1 MSRQLTFGDAEYAG
15 KRKQTKRERFLA
27 EMDRVV
33 PWAELVAVIEPHWPK
48 GQRGRPPFPLET
60 MLRIHLMQ
68 QWYALSDP
76 AMEEA
81 LYEIVPMRQFAGLSL
96 LGAVPD
102 ETTILAFRHRLE
114 EHGLAKR
121 LFEAVA
127 AHLAGRN
134 LYVKQGTIVD
144 ATIIHASGSTKNAGQ
159 CRDPEMHQTRK
170 GKQWYFGMKLHVGC
184 DLDTGLV
191 HSLATTAANAADVAV
206 GPECLRGDEP
216 VVFGDAGY
224 IGLGQRLAPGHAPTL
239 HVAEKRGRVKAITDA
254 TLKDLT
260 IRLERAKASLRAKV
274 EHVFRV
280 IKVQFGYRK
289 VRYRGLEKNT
299 GQLQVLVALTNLYLA
314 RRHLLAA
321 TG

>member
-1 MSRQLTFGDAEYAG
+1 MTQQLTFGDAEYAG
-15 KRKQTKRERFLA
+15 KRKQTKRERFLG

-33 PWAELVAVIEPHWPK
+33 PWVELVAVIEPFWPK
-48 GQRGRPPFPLET
+48 GERGRPPFALET

-68 QWYALSDP
+68 HWYALSDP

-102 ETTILAFRHRLE
+102 ESTILGFRHRLE

-121 LFEAVA
+121 LFETVSR
-127 AHLAGRN
+127 HLAGRN
-134 LYVKQGTIVD
+134 LFVKQGTIVD
-144 ATIIHASGSTKNAGQ
+144 ATIIHASGSTKNAGR

-184 DLDTGLV
+184 DLSSGLV
-191 HSLATTAANAADVAV
+191 HTLATTSANAADVAV
-206 GPECLRGDEP
+206 GPGCLRGDEE

-224 IGLGQRLAPGHAPTL
+224 IGLGPRLAPDHQPVL
-239 HVAEKRGRVKAITDA
+239 HVAEKRGRVKAIADA
-254 TLKDLT
+254 KLKDLT
-260 IRLERAKASLRAKV
+260 IQFERAKAQIRAKV

-289 VRYRGLEKNT
+289 VRYRGLAKNT
-299 GQLQVLVALTNLYLA
+299 AQLEMLVALTNLYLA

>member
-1 MSRQLTFGDAEYAG
+1 M
-15 KRKQTKRERFLA
+15 
-27 EMDRVV
+27 

-48 GQRGRPPFPLET
+48 GQRGRPPFRLET

-81 LYEIVPMRQFAGLSL
+81 LYEIVPMREFAGLSL

-102 ETTILAFRHRLE
+102 ESTILAFRHRLE
-114 EHGLAKR
+114 AHGLAGR
-121 LFEAVA
+121 LFEAVSR
-127 AHLAGRN
+127 HLAGRN

-144 ATIIHASGSTKNAGQ
+144 ALILHASGSTKNAEKAW
-159 CRDPEMHQTRK
+159 DPEMHQTRK
-170 GKQWYFGMKLHVGC
+170 GKQWSFGMKVHVGC
-184 DLDTGLV
+184 DLSSGLV
-191 HSLATTAANAADVAV
+191 HTMVTTAANAADVAV
-206 GPECLRGDEP
+206 GAACLRGDEE

-224 IGLGQRLAPGHAPTL
+224 IGLEQRLAPDHRPTL
-239 HVAEKRGRVKAITDA
+239 HVVRKRGRVKAIADA
-254 TLKDLT
+254 IERELT
-260 IRLERAKASLRAKV
+260 IRLERAKASIRAKV

-289 VRYRGLEKNT
+289 VRYRGIEKNT
-299 GQLQVLVALTNLYLA
+299 GQLQVLVALANLCLA